1 MSFSKNVFGS
11 FLLFLCSAS
20 ALFGQ
25 SDTPILSGTVQ
36 FLGTSTAGANFY
48 QPVIVPI
55 LAVPLGDHF
64 FIESRAEIQGF
75 IARDNGTTGPY
86 SGQFIATFDY
96 AQLDYIANSHL
107 TISVGRF
114 LTPFNIYNERYN
126 APWIKNLPDAAIIF
140 PIGTRTSGSSD
151 GAMVRGVA
159 VARKKFEVNYTAY
172 FSALTNVENL
182 GSGRAAGGRVGI
194 FFPEKGFEIG
204 TSYQRFLQNGQ
215 LNASG
220 AYLVWQPPGIPL
232 DIRSEFAHSPNGQG
246 YWLESAYRFAKDR
259 RNISGIGRLQ
269 AVARIQQYFNGTP
282 QAGDS
287 LPLADT
293 NRFDFGLNYYLPHE
307 VRLNG
312 SYGRQFSS
320 LGNANVWEYGITYRF
335 LFPAW
340 PGGSR

>member
-1 MSFSKNVFGS
+1 MSLPKSVFGTL
-11 FLLFLCSAS
+11 LLFLCSAS

-25 SDTPILSGTVQ
+25 SDTPILSGGVQ
-36 FLGTSTAGANFY
+36 FLGTSNAGSTFF
-48 QPVIVPI
+48 QPVLSPVLTI
-55 LAVPLGDHF
+55 PLGNHF
-64 FIESRAEIQGF
+64 LIESRGEIQGF
-75 IARDNGTTGPY
+75 IARENGSSGPY
-86 SGQFIATFDY
+86 QGQFIASFDY

-107 TISVGRF
+107 TITVGRF

-126 APWIKNLPDAAIIF
+126 ALWIRNLQDPAIIF
-140 PIGTRTSGSSD
+140 PIGTRTSASSN
-151 GAMVRGVA
+151 GAMLRGIA
-159 VARKKFEVNYTAY
+159 VARKNWEVNYTAY
-172 FSALTNVENL
+172 FSVLTNVENL

-194 FFPEKGFEIG
+194 FLPQKGFEVG
-204 TSYQRFLQNGQ
+204 TSYQRFLQNGD

-220 AYLVWQPPGIPL
+220 AYLVWQPPSIPL
-232 DIRSEFAHSPNGQG
+232 DIRSEFAHSPNGHG

-259 RNISGIGRLQ
+259 RNTYGIGRLQ
-269 AVARIQQYFNGTP
+269 AVARMQQFFAGTP
-282 QAGDS
+282 VPQDF
-287 LPLADT
+287 LPSRDT

-320 LGNANVWEYGITYRF
+320 SGNANVWNFEITYRF

>member
-1 MSFSKNVFGS
+1 MSFLKNVFGT
-11 FLLFLCSAS
+11 LVLFLCTAS

-36 FLGTSTAGANFY
+36 FLGTSNAGSNFY
-48 QPVIVPI
+48 QPVIVPV

-64 FIESRAEIQGF
+64 LIEARGEIQGF
-75 IARDNGTTGPY
+75 IARENGTTGPY
-86 SGQFIATFDY
+86 SGQFIASFDY

-114 LTPFNIYNERYN
+114 LTPFNIYNERFN
-126 APWIKNLPDAAIIF
+126 APWIRNLPDGAIIF
-140 PIGTRTSGSSD
+140 PIGTRTSASSN
-151 GAMVRGVA
+151 GAMLRGVA

-172 FSALTNVENL
+172 FSAATTVENL
-182 GSGRAAGGRVGI
+182 GSGRAAGGRAGI
-194 FFPEKGFEIG
+194 FFPEQGFEIG
-204 TSYQRFLQNGQ
+204 TSYQRFLQNGDS
-215 LNASG
+215 NASG
-220 AYLVWQPPGIPL
+220 FYVLWQPPSIPL
-232 DIRSEFAHSPNGQG
+232 DIRSEFAHSPNGHG

-269 AVARIQQYFNGTP
+269 AVARFQQFFAGTP
-282 QAGDS
+282 QAEDF
-287 LPLADT
+287 LPSADT

-320 LGNANVWEYGITYRF
+320 LGNANIWNFGITYRF

-340 PGGSR
+340 PGGSK